1 MAWTLAIWT
10 LGLWTP
16 GRLDSG
22 RLDAWTLTGNFRIFT
37 TTVEDLNFTEHSQLL
52 QIFMGLHIEKT
63 LFFIDKANRN
73 LKSY

>member
-1 MAWTLAIWT
+1 MDS
-10 LGLWTP
+10 

-22 RLDAWTLTGNFRIFT
+22 RLESAQVFFRIFT
-37 TTVEDLNFTEHSQLL
+37 TTVGHLNFTKHSPLL
-52 QIFMGLHIEKT
+52 QILTDLYTEKT